1 VVFTCDAMRTKHY
14 KICNLQKC
22 FTLYLIKGQWIK
34 VELVLTL
41 IINKLDINV
50 CAVNDTTRKFG
61 VEYEE
66 I

>member
-1 VVFTCDAMRTKHY
+1 MQSSKMFYVIF
-14 KICNLQKC
+14 
-22 FTLYLIKGQWIK
+22 KGQWIK